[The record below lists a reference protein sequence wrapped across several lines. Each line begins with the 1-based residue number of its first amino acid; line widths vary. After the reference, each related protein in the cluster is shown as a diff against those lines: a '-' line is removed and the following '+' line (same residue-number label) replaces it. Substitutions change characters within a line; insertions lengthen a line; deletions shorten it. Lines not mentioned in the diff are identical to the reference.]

1 MSASSAAFFV
11 FLHEAQ
17 APIIITANADAINVD
32 IVFIVF
38 CFFVRKSFLG
48 GEAFWAG
55 CLLVGE
61 ACIGLS
67 KPF

>member
-32 IVFIVF
+32 IVFIVV
-38 CFFVRKSFLG
+38 CFFVG
-48 GEAFWAG
+48 GMG
-55 CLLVGE
+55 VMGVIGPMGPMGL
-61 ACIGLS
+61 IGLI
-67 KPF
+67 

>member
-32 IVFIVF
+32 IVFIVV
-38 CFFVRKSFLG
+38 CFSEKKPFGRGGFLG

-55 CLLVGE
+55 
-61 ACIGLS
+61 
-67 KPF
+67 KPV